1 MNANLSTSEI
11 GTYSILWDVKGEDL
25 STYVPLL
32 QNDLNNKKDGSLF
45 FNQNKVG
52 LGGSL
57 YYNGQINNNQWYR
70 IVFVVEAPN
79 KASLYVD
86 GTLVSSC
93 EHNNA
98 YNLHWKLTT
107 GALFFAD
114 NDGEE
119 KAIETAEIRFWDK
132 ALTLEQVKKL
142 GAAGTE

>member
-1 MNANLSTSEI
+1 M
-11 GTYSILWDVKGEDL
+11 KGADL

-32 QNDLNNKKDGSLF
+32 QNDLTNKKDGSLF
-45 FNQNKVG
+45 FNQNMVG

-57 YYNGQINNNQWYR
+57 GYNGQINNNQWYR

-79 KASLYVD
+79 RATLYVN
-86 GTLVSSC
+86 GTQVSTC
-93 EHNNA
+93 EKDNA

-119 KAIETAEIRFWDK
+119 KAIATSEIRFWNVP
-132 ALTLEQVKKL
+132 LTNQQAAKL
-142 GAAGTE
+142 GGVPTE

>member
-1 MNANLSTSEI
+1 MNANLETDEI
-11 GTYSILWDVKGEDL
+11 GTYSILWDVKAADI
-25 STYVPLL
+25 SSYIPLL
-32 QNDLNNKKDGSLF
+32 QNSLTNSKDGSLF
-45 FNQNKVG
+45 LNKNKVG

-57 YYNGQINNNQWYR
+57 GYNGTINNNQWYR

-79 KASLYVD
+79 RATLYVD
-86 GTLVSSC
+86 GTLISTC

-119 KAIETAEIRFWDK
+119 KAIATSEIRFWNVP
-132 ALTLEQVKKL
+132 LTNQQAAKL
-142 GAAGTE
+142 GGVPTE